1 MSLVESLMQAALTA
15 PDEHKAA
22 ALRVLRGEVAVEDHD
37 QKPAVGTTEPFVTL
51 RECARRLGVST
62 CSLWRWQ
69 IPGHSLGGR
78 RRFRV
83 SEVVAYLESD
93 AVKQRAAELRQE
105 RKEVVED
112 RLQTED

>member
-15 PDEHKAA
+15 PDDRKLE
-22 ALRVLRGEVAVEDHD
+22 ALRVLRGETTPE
-37 QKPAVGTTEPFVTL
+37 PAKQVPEPFVTL
-51 RECARRLGVST
+51 RECARQLGVST
-62 CSLWRWQ
+62 CSLWRWK

-105 RKEVVED
+105 RKEVVEG
-112 RLQTED
+112 RH